1 MRAWLFG
8 ALLCLT
14 ASVGLAAWW
23 SLDGQD
29 ARPTQALAPARA
41 PASTAHLAPAP
52 PTAAAVL
59 PAAALAQPAP
69 REPVAD
75 AEQAPSLSVPEAQML
90 MQLMAEQG
98 DPRSPALGQ
107 RQPRQAASA
116 AQLADPAQYRDFEEQ
131 HSRALIK
138 AYTGGIEQIP
148 AIRQRIEE
156 EAQAGRRSAE
166 EIDEARAAL
175 QQLEMLQ
182 SKLQREAPELLP

>member
-23 SLDGQD
+23 SLNGQE
-29 ARPTQALAPARA
+29 ARPTQALAPALA

-59 PAAALAQPAP
+59 PAAALAQPIP
-69 REPVAD
+69 REPTAD

-98 DPRSPALGQ
+98 
-107 RQPRQAASA
+107 
-116 AQLADPAQYRDFEEQ
+116 
-131 HSRALIK
+131 
-138 AYTGGIEQIP
+138 
-148 AIRQRIEE
+148 
-156 EAQAGRRSAE
+156 RRLYV
-166 EIDEARAAL
+166 INDIL
-175 QQLEMLQ
+175 V
-182 SKLQREAPELLP
+182 P